1 MAPARRLTWGSALL
15 VAAVAAT
22 VVTGGCTGGTVNGG
36 SPTTTPSGS
45 EPASTASELRWR
57 GDGEFGVRITVPNP
71 GVRYSEGL
79 RLCVSGPAPAEVTS
93 VRFAKG
99 AGVSVHRYAVRL
111 VDPERSDYLGSQQG
125 TLQGLGFVPTPGRAM
140 QVSARCGAEGLH
152 SELGLEVSLA
162 PGNRAGRASDLRVQY
177 QSLTSRGEVKIPFEL
192 QMCQPG
198 APESF
203 CH

>member
-1 MAPARRLTWGSALL
+1 
-15 VAAVAAT
+15 
-22 VVTGGCTGGTVNGG
+22 
-36 SPTTTPSGS
+36 
-45 EPASTASELRWR
+45 
-57 GDGEFGVRITVPNP
+57 VRITVPKP
-71 GVRYSEGL
+71 GARYSEGL
-79 RLCVSGPAPAEVTS
+79 RLCVSGPAPAEVTG

-99 AGVSVHRYAVRL
+99 SGVSVHRYGVRL
-111 VDPERSDYLGSQQG
+111 VDPERSDHLGSQQG
-125 TLQGLGFVPTPGRAM
+125 TLASLGFVPTPGRAT

-162 PGNRAGRASDLRVQY
+162 ADNRAGRVSDLRVQY
-177 QSLTSRGEVKIPFEL
+177 QSLSRGGEVKIPFEL